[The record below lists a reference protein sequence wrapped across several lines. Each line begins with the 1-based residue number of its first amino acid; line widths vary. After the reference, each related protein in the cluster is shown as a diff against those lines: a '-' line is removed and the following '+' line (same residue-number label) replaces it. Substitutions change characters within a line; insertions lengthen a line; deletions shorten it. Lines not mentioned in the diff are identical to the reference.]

1 MHHRTRRASEPP
13 LTGYT
18 RTTFTR
24 RPHWPSI
31 ISALSVLAIT
41 AVVLLVV
48 WSDNPAMG
56 AADHAAHIAQPTAV
70 PGPAVPQ
77 PDTIPG
83 DGTFLV
89 GGKAGQVRP
98 GVYVTNAGQSCY
110 WERLSDLSG
119 EYTGLLMNGGFR
131 KGQQLVQVEQG
142 DYAFATQN
150 CGRWQ
155 RVSDR

>member
-1 MHHRTRRASEPP
+1 MHHKTRRPSEPP

-18 RTTFTR
+18 RSTTERR

-31 ISALSVLAIT
+31 ISALSVLGIAAA
-41 AVVLLVV
+41 AVLVV

-56 AADHAAHIAQPTAV
+56 AADHAAHVAKPTAA

-77 PDTIPG
+77 PNTVPG

-89 GGKAGQVRP
+89 GTKAGQVRP
-98 GVYVTNAGQSCY
+98 GVYQTAAGESCY

-131 KGQQLVQVEQG
+131 KGQKLVQVEQG
-142 DYAFATQN
+142 DYAFSSQN
-150 CGRWQ
+150 CGTWTA
-155 RVSDR
+155 VDR